1 MVGSLGGNYRDI
13 VSKPRRFSGTG
24 PDSRHAFEDASPNA
38 SAARHATV
46 YGNELDS
53 TRLQREAVVRV
64 GSGFDLHR
72 LAVGRRL
79 VLGGVELPWDM
90 GLQGHSDADVICHA
104 LIDALCGAAGIGDIG
119 TLFPDDDPRYRDARS
134 LDLLREVTDHC
145 RRARWL
151 VENADV
157 TLLAQVPRLAPY
169 REEIR
174 NNLAGALGIDPAAVG
189 LKATTT
195 DHVGAIGQGEALAA
209 QAVVLLKA
217 MP

>member
-1 MVGSLGGNYRDI
+1 M
-13 VSKPRRFSGTG
+13 
-24 PDSRHAFEDASPNA
+24 
-38 SAARHATV
+38 
-46 YGNELDS
+46 
-53 TRLQREAVVRV
+53 RV
-64 GSGFDLHR
+64 GIGFDLHQ
-72 LAVGRRL
+72 LVVGRRL

-119 TLFPDDDPRYRDARS
+119 ALFPDDDPRYKDARS

-157 TLLAQVPRLAPY
+157 TLLAQVPKLAPY
-169 REEIR
+169 RQEIR
-174 NNLAGALGIDPAAVG
+174 NNLAAALDVDPAAVG

-195 DHVGAIGQGEALAA
+195 DHIGAIGRGEALAA
-209 QAVVLLKA
+209 QAVVLLKEL
-217 MP
+217 P

>member
-1 MVGSLGGNYRDI
+1 
-13 VSKPRRFSGTG
+13 
-24 PDSRHAFEDASPNA
+24 
-38 SAARHATV
+38 
-46 YGNELDS
+46 
-53 TRLQREAVVRV
+53 VRV

-104 LIDALCGAAGIGDIG
+104 LIDAMCGAAGIGDIG

-134 LDLLREVTDHC
+134 LDLLREVTDRC

-169 REEIR
+169 REDIR
-174 NNLAGALGIDPAAVG
+174 NNLAGALGIDPAAIG